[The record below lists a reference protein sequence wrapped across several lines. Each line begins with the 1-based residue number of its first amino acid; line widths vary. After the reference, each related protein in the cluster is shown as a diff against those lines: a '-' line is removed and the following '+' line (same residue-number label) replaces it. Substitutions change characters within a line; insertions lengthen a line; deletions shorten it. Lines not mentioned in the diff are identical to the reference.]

1 MRQKDHAGPS
11 RCSSAPPAAAGAPSR
26 VSPTSPSS
34 SPTWTPPPNGA
45 RTNSTSSANSS
56 PPAHGYHPR
65 SNQLNSYNLI
75 GATIANTLLARMPVV
90 SEILERGHSPGN
102 DRLPDGYY
110 HTLTQLR
117 SELAGVGLTS
127 IVVRGLTGPGSWLG
141 VLINAHYGESE
152 LPATVAEP
160 DPLQT
165 ALASARLADR
175 SPELA
180 VASSVLFAVAKK
192 PT

>member
-65 SNQLNSYNLI
+65 SNQLNSYTGEWSRNQRRKSVRRTMHSM
-75 GATIANTLLARMPVV
+75 GHVAKQRHPLLAKGIDAHEWSIHDDNADIP
-90 SEILERGHSPGN
+90 
-102 DRLPDGYY
+102 
-110 HTLTQLR
+110 QL
-117 SELAGVGLTS
+117 
-127 IVVRGLTGPGSWLG
+127 LG
-141 VLINAHYGESE
+141 
-152 LPATVAEP
+152 
-160 DPLQT
+160 
-165 ALASARLADR
+165 R
-175 SPELA
+175 
-180 VASSVLFAVAKK
+180 
-192 PT
+192 